1 REAVRILAEWRSP
14 HGQDRVLGNWRVAAR
29 DDLDRN
35 DQSFGGSLILL
46 LQQNELAADAAV
58 ACAQLDLAFAAGP
71 LASLARDRT
80 RSGSSRSAALN
91 ALSKLD
97 ANGAAAVTAAIDAD
111 DPTELRTAAVALYAE
126 REPAKAAPVLSSL
139 CQKAER
145 QERQAAFAALGTLQH
160 ELGGTILL
168 QWLTDLQQ
176 GKVDAE
182 VQLDVL
188 LAAAQRKEPAVV
200 ELLRTLE
207 QGDAADDPLLA
218 FRACLEGGDVEKG
231 KRLFFEHEAT
241 RCTRCHTQNGK
252 GGNAG
257 PVLDGIGSRQTRQYL
272 LAALVTPSAQ
282 IADGFATT
290 VLQLHNG
297 DLLSGIVTKDQDGMV
312 EITGL
317 DGETKKVEQNRI
329 AERRTASDSA
339 MPPMGGTL
347 DRRQLRDV
355 IAFLASLQTAAK

>member
-1 REAVRILAEWRSP
+1 MGHAGGFRKDRAQAGGRESAAEILEQEAKSGGDGPVAGQTPRVR
-14 HGQDRVLGNWRVAAR
+14 AR
-29 DDLDRN
+29 
-35 DQSFGGSLILL
+35 GGEAGS
-46 LQQNELAADAAV
+46 
-58 ACAQLDLAFAAGP
+58 GP
-71 LASLARDRT
+71 LAGLESGEDRK
-80 RSGSSRSAALN
+80 RFPLENRRA
-91 ALSKLD
+91 
-97 ANGAAAVTAAIDAD
+97 
-111 DPTELRTAAVALYAE
+111 
-126 REPAKAAPVLSSL
+126 
-139 CQKAER
+139 
-145 QERQAAFAALGTLQH
+145 
-160 ELGGTILL
+160 GGV
-168 QWLTDLQQ
+168 

-207 QGDAADDPLLA
+207 QGDAAGDPLLA

-355 IAFLASLQTAAK
+355 IAFLASLQTAPK